1 MYKTFRTGW
10 KIARYNFS
18 GWRKNPRI
26 WIAFILTFVM
36 CYLLTD
42 KAVVFSIEHGSILQ
56 ILEPFVW
63 TFGDSNSILLSSLL
77 LLLLLSDMPY
87 LSAGTPFYLMR
98 TDRKTW
104 IAGQV
109 MYTMATVFLYMAFI
123 LVSSALLCMSN
134 AFSGNKWSQTAAILG
149 YSGDGSRIALPA
161 MVKTLEKTTPYVCAL
176 NIFGLMLGYAL
187 VMALIM
193 LVFNVKKGYA
203 AGVVSSVLF
212 TVYGFLMDP
221 ERIAKIFNIPQELK
235 YKARVFCGWASP
247 LNQAT
252 YHMHNFGYDE
262 LPRLWMTFLIF
273 AVLIAVLIVLAVRA
287 VRRYNF
293 NFRGS
298 ED

>member
-1 MYKTFRTGW
+1 MLKTLRTGL

-42 KAVVFSIEHGSILQ
+42 KAMQFSIEHASILQ
-56 ILEPFVW
+56 VLEPFVW
-63 TFGDSNSILLSSLL
+63 TFGDNNSILLSSLL

-104 IAGQV
+104 ITGQV

-123 LVSSALLCMSN
+123 LAASALLCMSN

-149 YSGDGSRIALPA
+149 YSGDGGRVALPA

-193 LVFNVKKGYA
+193 LVFNVRKGYV

-221 ERIAKIFNIPQELK
+221 ERIAKIFKLPQEMK

-262 LPRLWMTFLIF
+262 LPRLWQTFLIF
-273 AVLIAVLIVLAVRA
+273 AGMIAILIVLAVRA
-287 VRRYNF
+287 VKKYNF

>member
-1 MYKTFRTGW
+1 MLDTVRTGW

-18 GWRKNPRI
+18 GWRRNPRI

-42 KAVVFSIEHGSILQ
+42 KAVQFSYDHGSILQ
-56 ILEPFVW
+56 IMEPFVW

-98 TDRKTW
+98 TDRRTW
-104 IAGQV
+104 IVGQV
-109 MYTMATVFLYMAFI
+109 MYTAVTVLVYMVFI
-123 LVSSALLCMSN
+123 LASSALLCMSN
-134 AFSGNKWSQTAAILG
+134 AFSGDKWSQTAAILG
-149 YSGDGSRIALPA
+149 YSGDGSRVALPA
-161 MVKTLEKTTPYVCAL
+161 LVKTLEGTTPYVCAL
-176 NIFGLMLGYAL
+176 TIFGLMLLYAT

-193 LVFNVKKGYA
+193 LVFNVRKGYA

-212 TVYGFLMDP
+212 TVYGFLLDP
-221 ERIAKIFNIPQELK
+221 DRLASLFNMPQELK

-252 YHMHNFGYDE
+252 YHMHDFGYDE
-262 LPRLWMTFLIF
+262 LPRLWQTFAIF
-273 AVLIAVLIVLAVRA
+273 AVLIVILVILAVRA
-287 VRRYNF
+287 VKRYNF

>member
-1 MYKTFRTGW
+1 M
-10 KIARYNFS
+10 
-18 GWRKNPRI
+18 
-26 WIAFILTFVM
+26 
-36 CYLLTD
+36 
-42 KAVVFSIEHGSILQ
+42 E
-56 ILEPFVW
+56 
-63 TFGDSNSILLSSLL
+63 LLS
-77 LLLLLSDMPY
+77 PKVH
-87 LSAGTPFYLMR
+87 T
-98 TDRKTW
+98 K
-104 IAGQV
+104 
-109 MYTMATVFLYMAFI
+109 
-123 LVSSALLCMSN
+123 
-134 AFSGNKWSQTAAILG
+134 
-149 YSGDGSRIALPA
+149 GSKICRMEPCS
-161 MVKTLEKTTPYVCAL
+161 MEKTTPYVCAL

-221 ERIAKIFNIPQELK
+221 ERIAKIFHIPQELK

-273 AVLIAVLIVLAVRA
+273 AVLIAVLIVLAVHA
-287 VRRYNF
+287 VRKYNF